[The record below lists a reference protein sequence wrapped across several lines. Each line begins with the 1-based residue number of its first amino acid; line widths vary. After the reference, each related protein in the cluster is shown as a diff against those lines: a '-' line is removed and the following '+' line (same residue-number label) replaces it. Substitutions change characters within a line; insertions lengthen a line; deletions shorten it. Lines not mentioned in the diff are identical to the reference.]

1 VSPVSKKRKRKPT
14 KSGRKTTHSNLPSRR
29 SEPAA
34 APGFDPAPYLDDLS
48 PLVSRAEV
56 ERTMDRRVFTMPF
69 YGTTIGDEE
78 FDRLNPA
85 DPDERGMLI
94 QGEHPEFHEALADP
108 SRDFTNEEI
117 NPRLHITM
125 HEIIANQLWDN
136 DPPEAWAAA
145 QRLREQGM
153 DRHDI
158 LHELAAVLTE
168 HMHPT
173 LVRSEPFDSDDY
185 RRSLN
190 ELGRRTTG
198 RAKRSHA
205 TYQIKVSISG
215 SDPEIWRRLSLPG
228 DITLDLLHNVIQIA
242 FGWEHSHLHQFEAY
256 GRRYTDTSFGPVP
269 GATDERQATLAELAP
284 RKGSRL
290 RYTYDFGD
298 DWAHDIV
305 VEDVDR
311 DRETSEVTCLAA
323 ERAGPPEDSGGI
335 PGYLHLID
343 AIGNPKHPDHDHYLD
358 WLGGP
363 LDPAAVD
370 REAIN
375 TTLAEVTVS
384 DRR

>member
-1 VSPVSKKRKRKPT
+1 MSPVSKKRKRKPT
-14 KSGRKTTHSNLPSRR
+14 KSGRKATRSNLR

-34 APGFDPAPYLDDLS
+34 APGFDPASYLGDLS
-48 PLVSRAEV
+48 PLISRAEV

-69 YGTTIGDEE
+69 YGTTIGGEE

-85 DPDERGMLI
+85 DPDERGILI

-136 DPPEAWAAA
+136 DPPEAWAAV

-158 LHELAAVLTE
+158 LHELAGVMTE
-168 HMHPT
+168 YLHPT
-173 LVRSEPFDSDDY
+173 LVHHEPFDSDDY

-190 ELGRRTTG
+190 QLGRRTTG
-198 RAKRSHA
+198 RPKRSHA
-205 TYQIKVSISG
+205 TYQIKVGITG
-215 SDPEIWRRLSLPG
+215 SYPEIWRRLSLPG
-228 DITLDLLHNVIQIA
+228 DLTLDLLHNVIQIA
-242 FGWEHSHLHQFEAY
+242 FGWEHSHLHQFEAN
-256 GRRYTDTSFGPVP
+256 GRRYTDTSFGPAP
-269 GATDERQATLAELAP
+269 GATDERRATLAELAP

-311 DRETSEVTCLAA
+311 DKETSEVTCLAA

-335 PGYLHLID
+335 PGYLNLLD

-358 WLGGP
+358 WLGD
-363 LDPAAVD
+363 LFDPAAVD
-370 REAIN
+370 LEAIN
-375 TTLAEVTVS
+375 TTLAEISAS